1 MPNRPVNMS
10 SDLTS
15 PASVPDA
22 DALNERSLALMAL
35 VKTGDHTAFNSLVQ
49 LHQSSVL
56 GAAYRMLGSQ
66 EDAQDLAQQVF
77 VRIWKSAPRYEA
89 SAKFTTWMFTILRNL
104 AFNEYRR
111 RSRHPAQSLDAS
123 AEEFGQELED
133 QQTIAA
139 DVALGQKELE
149 AAVDAAIQALPEKQR
164 LAVSLRRYEDLPYE
178 EIAVILEMTV
188 SAVKSLLFRARND
201 LRTMLAG
208 HLAEG

>member
-1 MPNRPVNMS
+1 
-10 SDLTS
+10 
-15 PASVPDA
+15 
-22 DALNERSLALMAL
+22 
-35 VKTGDHTAFNSLVQ
+35 
-49 LHQSSVL
+49 
-56 GAAYRMLGSQ
+56 
-66 EDAQDLAQQVF
+66 
-77 VRIWKSAPRYEA
+77 
-89 SAKFTTWMFTILRNL
+89 MFTILRNL

-133 QQTIAA
+133 QQTVAA

-201 LRTMLAG
+201 LRAMLAG
-208 HLAEG
+208 HLSEG

>member
-1 MPNRPVNMS
+1 MPPELS
-10 SDLTS
+10 AS
-15 PASVPDA
+15 PTVVPADA
-22 DALNERSLALMAL
+22 DDLNDRSVALMAL
-35 VKTGDHTAFNSLVQ
+35 IRSGDHAAFTELVK
-49 LHQSSVL
+49 LHQNAII
-56 GAAYRMLGSQ
+56 GTAYRMLGSS

-111 RSRHPAQSLDAS
+111 RGRHPAQSLDAGE
-123 AEEFGQELED
+123 ADFGQQIED
-133 QQTIAA
+133 HQTVSA

-164 LAVSLRRYEDLPYE
+164 LAVSLRRFEDLPYE

-201 LRTMLAG
+201 LRAMLAT
-208 HLAEG
+208 HLNEV